1 MVESLRC
8 QLPFSL
14 AGVRDQFNG
23 PLRPAL
29 LRFRV
34 LTDFRLQLLSSPEPF
49 DRYFEGEADGVRC
62 ESQGVIWDPMNL
74 PFGGSKQPHIFLST
88 LRRLL
93 FGRSTTQYDLCS
105 PHRWRNAYQE
115 AKHNGIPLAVNAIQ
129 IFSCC
134 HWHRLP
140 FHSARTFKAA
150 RADLA
155 EPCLPDRQV

>member
-105 PHRWRNAYQE
+105 PPPVEKRVSRGETQWNPFGCE
-115 AKHNGIPLAVNAIQ
+115 CNSDLLVLPLASIALPLCSYIQ
-129 IFSCC
+129 S
-134 HWHRLP
+134 
-140 FHSARTFKAA
+140 S
-150 RADLA
+150 
-155 EPCLPDRQV
+155 